1 MIASTCESQYSTSVA
16 VVGSVLFYA
25 AWHAYVASICCMLI
39 CFMYLLCAVALH
51 MWQTCQHIAC
61 ISMLCAC
68 AGQGFSLCFCCLG
81 GSLRPRWHS
90 CRYLPVI
97 LQVSRSS
104 EMLQVTICLLFNGCH
119 TCTPSPHRM
128 SIWTRAKVMRGAWQA
143 LNALQARRESSAC
156 HQS

>member
-1 MIASTCESQYSTSVA
+1 MLECCNNNLIAFLHTVMIASTCESQYSTSVA

-90 CRYLPVI
+90 CRYLSYCKFQGHLKCYRSQSVSFSMVVIPV
-97 LQVSRSS
+97 
-104 EMLQVTICLLFNGCH
+104 LL
-119 TCTPSPHRM
+119 HR
-128 SIWTRAKVMRGAWQA
+128 T
-143 LNALQARRESSAC
+143 E
-156 HQS
+156 